1 MGSAEGPLAA
11 GWPWSILSAPQR
23 VSCGVRAGVLAPL
36 PVPVHPGGGGGGAE
50 AEPSWKLGGCR
61 LGFQGPASVLR
72 LLPGLPAVSPGLW
85 ALLGAGWGGARW
97 LLLKDLLS
105 P

>member
-1 MGSAEGPLAA
+1 MGSGLGSWLLCPSLFTLA
-11 GWPWSILSAPQR
+11 
-23 VSCGVRAGVLAPL
+23 VV
-36 PVPVHPGGGGGGAE
+36 GGGAE